1 MCVNHSWNLAAS
13 KTCCSRFGEDQQLL
27 LSVSDNSC
35 PTIRYSEHHWDYAI
49 LLLAR
54 QEAGWNT
61 CSFNSRKMPWL
72 PMFHFRRAP
81 NSPSQGPK
89 VVWVSG
95 LLCYFR
101 PDEEQGQLWRKARD
115 GWIEK
120 APDDSSDAPTAP
132 GPRWRSVFGAPPSP
146 GALVQ
151 PSKSWWLYL
160 CVYIITIIYIIYTYI
175 CICSFLNT
183 ILTYF
188 GILWPRPCQSAIFGA
203 NPATLWFRSSKH
215 QVFFVGKRRSNM
227 EQP

>member
-1 MCVNHSWNLAAS
+1 
-13 KTCCSRFGEDQQLL
+13 
-27 LSVSDNSC
+27 
-35 PTIRYSEHHWDYAI
+35 
-49 LLLAR
+49 
-54 QEAGWNT
+54 
-61 CSFNSRKMPWL
+61 
-72 PMFHFRRAP
+72 MFHFRRAP

-160 CVYIITIIYIIYTYI
+160 CVYMIIFIYTHIHI
-175 CICSFLNT
+175 CICSFFKYNFDIISLA
-183 ILTYF
+183 YF
-188 GILWPRPCQSAIFGA
+188 DRDLVSQLYLEQ
-203 NPATLWFRSSKH
+203 TLQLYDFVPPSIRC
-215 QVFFVGKRRSNM
+215 FFVGKRRSNM